1 MKVLWSVWFKD
12 FYKKWIENPQV
23 AIRAM
28 EVLNGEMGVVVCRT
42 DVYDERV
49 NIK

>member
-1 MKVLWSVWFKD
+1 MKVLWSLRIKD
-12 FYKKWIENPQV
+12 FYKKWIESPQV

-28 EVLNGEMGVVVCRT
+28 EVLNGEMGVVVCQT
-42 DVYDERV
+42 DVCDELE